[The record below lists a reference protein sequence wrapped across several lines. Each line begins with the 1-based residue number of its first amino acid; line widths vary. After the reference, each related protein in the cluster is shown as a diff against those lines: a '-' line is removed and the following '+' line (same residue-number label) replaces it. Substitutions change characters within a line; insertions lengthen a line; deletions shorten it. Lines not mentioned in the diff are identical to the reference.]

1 MEEKMS
7 KKTDFLNA
15 YVSVSDE
22 LDYLLTQIELSSKRK
37 VILNQLSMRE
47 LQQLATITKETAKS
61 YGFKIEHQISFT
73 NNPNNLSTVKTTA
86 YSNSFDLS
94 VVLTRKTSLDPR
106 MTCLQNEVLLWCAD
120 SLEFT
125 KQIIKK

>member
-1 MEEKMS
+1 MS

-47 LQQLATITKETAKS
+47 LQQLATITEETAKS
-61 YGFKIEHQISFT
+61 YGFRIEHQISFT
-73 NNPNNLSTVKTTA
+73 NNPNSLSTVKTIA
-86 YSNSFDLS
+86 YNDSLSLS

-106 MTCLQNEVLLWCAD
+106 MTCLQNEVFIWGAD

-125 KQIIKK
+125 K

>member
-1 MEEKMS
+1 MS
-7 KKTDFLNA
+7 KKSDFLITYA
-15 YVSVSDE
+15 SVSDE

-37 VILNQLSMRE
+37 VILNQLSISE
-47 LQQLATITKETAKS
+47 LQQLATLTEEIAKS

-73 NNPNNLSTVKTTA
+73 NNSKRLSTVKTIA
-86 YSNSFDLS
+86 NNDSFDLS

-106 MTCLQNEVLLWCAD
+106 MICLQNEVLLWCAN

-125 KQIIKK
+125 KQIIRK